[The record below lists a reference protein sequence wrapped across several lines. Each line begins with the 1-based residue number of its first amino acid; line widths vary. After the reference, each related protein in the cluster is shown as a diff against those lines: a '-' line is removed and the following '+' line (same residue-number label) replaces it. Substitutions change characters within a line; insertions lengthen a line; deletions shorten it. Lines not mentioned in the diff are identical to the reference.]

1 MESQY
6 NSDLVE
12 LIFYRLCSERAGKIR
27 TAYRWYGFF
36 HIKISLVDRR
46 EIQPLMQELKN
57 QSYTTAHLA
66 AEVIGKKG
74 YTKAISLLQKQLD
87 SNNYYLSSEC
97 MVALARLGHRESI
110 QKIRDMLINSNNPR
124 LIIHAASALEIFGD
138 TKAVPALIEKLKI
151 KTSPFL
157 RDEIIL
163 SIAGIVG
170 MEIWFYP
177 FYIRFL
183 ESATEGISLLMDY
196 IRKIKTDNQTK
207 NKVQDV
213 ITLITRRDRTAFA
226 KLANNILVS
235 ISLKKDGVN
244 LSDCFNISLND
255 NRLLRLDRFCFLT
268 AALIVW
274 SLSMKSKKTKS
285 G

>member
-1 MESQY
+1 M
-6 NSDLVE
+6 N
-12 LIFYRLCSERAGKIR
+12 
-27 TAYRWYGFF
+27 
-36 HIKISLVDRR
+36 
-46 EIQPLMQELKN
+46 
-57 QSYTTAHLA
+57 
-66 AEVIGKKG
+66 
-74 YTKAISLLQKQLD
+74 AISPEERLNIGAL
-87 SNNYYLSSEC
+87 YYLSSEC

-110 QKIRDMLINSNNPR
+110 QKIRGMLITSNNPR

-138 TKAVPALIEKLKI
+138 AKAVPALIDKLKI

-183 ESATEGISLLMDY
+183 ESAT
-196 IRKIKTDNQTK
+196 
-207 NKVQDV
+207 
-213 ITLITRRDRTAFA
+213 DRTAFA
-226 KLANNILVS
+226 KQASTILKS
-235 ISLKKDGVN
+235 INVQRDGVN
-244 LSDCFNISLND
+244 LSHVFNVSLND

-274 SLSMKSKKTKS
+274 SLSMKPVKTKRGS
-285 G
+285 QNLQQWKARLSS